1 VLFFSRNTEFG
12 DVFYTESMQQA
23 AEATVQHFML
33 AARPKRGLFWQRQTA
48 IVFNYSATLV
58 NVEVRDV

>member
-1 VLFFSRNTEFG
+1 M
-12 DVFYTESMQQA
+12 FYTELLQQW

-33 AARPKRGLFWQRQTA
+33 ATSENVGLLWQRQTA
-48 IVFNYSATLV
+48 IVVNYSATLI

>member
-1 VLFFSRNTEFG
+1 MLFSRNTEFG

-33 AARPKRGLFWQRQTA
+33 AAAKAWLVLAAPNCDS
-48 IVFNYSATLV
+48 FNYSATLV

>member
-1 VLFFSRNTEFG
+1 
-12 DVFYTESMQQA
+12 MQQA

-33 AARPKRGLFWQRQTA
+33 AARLKRGLFWQRQTA

>member
-1 VLFFSRNTEFG
+1 MLFLSRNTEFG
-12 DVFYTESMQQA
+12 DVFYTESLTQL

-33 AARPKRGLFWQRQTA
+33 AISPEGGLFWPRQTA
-48 IVFNYSATLV
+48 IVVNYSATLI